1 MIKKHF
7 IMRKQI
13 QQTVLLL
20 GTAFL
25 FASCS
30 KFADDMSAQKE
41 QLLPEAAAKA
51 SAIDQVSDEAIVFS
65 KVIQLTG
72 NEEVP
77 SVNTETKGIAILRI
91 SKSKK
96 LYSKIIVQKLAEG
109 DALRFAHVHAGMAGA
124 NGPVR
129 VTLAA
134 NASEFGINKVIQ
146 LTDAQFN
153 LITEGFAYVNV
164 HSNFFPAG
172 IIRGQIR

>member
-1 MIKKHF
+1 
-7 IMRKQI
+7 MRKQI
-13 QQTVLLL
+13 QQTAVLL
-20 GTAFL
+20 GTVFL

-30 KFADDMSAQKE
+30 KYADDMSAQNE
-41 QLLPEAAAKA
+41 QLLPETAAKA
-51 SAIDQVSDEAIVFS
+51 SAIEQVSDEAIVFS
-65 KVIQLTG
+65 MVVQLTG
-72 NEEVP
+72 SEEVP

-96 LYSKIIVQKLAEG
+96 LYSKII
-109 DALRFAHVHAGMAGA
+109 AHVHAGMAGA